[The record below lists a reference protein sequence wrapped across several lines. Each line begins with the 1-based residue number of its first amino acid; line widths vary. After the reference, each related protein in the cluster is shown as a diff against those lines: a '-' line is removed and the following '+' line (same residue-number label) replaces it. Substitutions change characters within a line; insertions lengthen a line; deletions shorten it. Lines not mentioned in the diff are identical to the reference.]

1 MLRSPDPGRPA
12 PNWGVRWLSVPTA
25 IVALTAICA
34 AAPAGALAAKLVG
47 GHRQAAIARAFSRTG
62 AHRHLLIVS
71 IRVSTASPS
80 WAVVKSVAPNRRSTR
95 VSSTYFHDVG
105 GRELPGKPPH
115 RALSDLGRPFSV
127 AVVYSGAGSE
137 SVRYQQPYRSGCAGA
152 GGFVDQQTETVSPM
166 SWTVRYL
173 VDLDSL
179 VSAVRTAQ
187 GAAIVPAVQ
196 FEASGSRLTAVEKL
210 SRSYVDQ
217 GCFNHPTN
225 LSCTSTF
232 QLTGGGADDDLAFDP
247 GSGTEI
253 AIPMVAHSRGQCSP
267 DDYTIGP
274 SLWDSGA
281 STALVGRLG
290 LLGMLAERLPA
301 NPYAPIRVSWP
312 GASAGEQQGF
322 LVGPCQGIPSA
333 CSDQLLWHATVRLMP
348 VSGG

>member
-12 PNWGVRWLSVPTA
+12 PNWGVRWLFV
-25 IVALTAICA
+25 VAAVAALAVVCA
-34 AAPAGALAAKLVG
+34 AVPAHALAARLVG
-47 GHRQAAIARAFSRTG
+47 GQRQTAIARAFSRG
-62 AHRHLLIVS
+62 RGHRHLLIVS
-71 IRVSTASPS
+71 IRASTSAPS

-95 VSSTYFHDVG
+95 VLSTYFHDVG
-105 GRELPGKPPH
+105 GRELSGDPPH
-115 RALSDLGRPFSV
+115 AARSDLSRRFRV

-137 SVRYQQPYRSGCAGA
+137 TVRYKQTYRSVCAGA

-166 SWTVRYL
+166 SWTVRFV
-173 VDLDSL
+173 VDLDSV

-196 FEASGSRLTAVEKL
+196 FNAAGSRLTAVEKL

-217 GCFNHPTN
+217 GCFNQPTN
-225 LSCTSTF
+225 FSCTSVYH
-232 QLTGGGADDDLAFDP
+232 LSGAGADDDLGFDP

-253 AIPMVAHSRGQCSP
+253 AIPMVSSSQGQCSP

-274 SLWDSGA
+274 SLWDSRA
-281 STALVGRLG
+281 STALVPRLG
-290 LLGMLAERLPA
+290 LLGMLAERLPSD
-301 NPYAPIRVSWP
+301 PYAPIRVSWP

-333 CSDQLLWHATVRLMP
+333 CSDQVRWIGTVRLVP
-348 VSGG
+348 VSDG